1 MLKDGCKFFQNHTP
15 QVEPSGWNTEFNS
28 EPQGAYSPY
37 GPTGNGKYRR
47 IQKSTT
53 GSTVETMS
61 QTSTPTY
68 QNTDMFLANSAYVRK
83 SGSTV
88 IATFK
93 TAQQAIDFSAVV
105 KLYQKVVDDYAP
117 GDPIL
122 KSKILFSHVPISSI
136 GSIYLP
142 QNSSSV
148 YFRIDPA
155 FGMDGAA
162 GNPSQFGMD
171 YELLDS
177 LPELKNVKIT
187 SIHTHIQSQ
196 NLGWETLARY
206 YANVFALAAELKERG
221 FALRIINFGSGCG
234 IVYDETSQTPLD
246 MEALGDAVRKLTEQY
261 AGIADELIIE
271 PGRYLVGKAGI
282 FRTRIIDKKVS
293 RGKTY
298 LIASGGMNGF
308 LRPAAANIAKLYG
321 PVNRGAEPLISCERP
336 CGITVLNDASETEE
350 VTITGNLCSGFDV
363 FARDIVLPKAEV
375 GDYIEFSNAGSYAC
389 TLSLREF
396 ASQPKVREF
405 FRTVSGEVLE

>member
-1 MLKDGCKFFQNHTP
+1 MKNADAYYLYDEAVILENLQTLKQTFPGFSFFYSAKTNP
-15 QVEPSGWNTEFNS
+15 NS
-28 EPQGAYSPY
+28 HVLK
-37 GPTGNGKYRR
+37 TL
-47 IQKSTT
+47 
-53 GSTVETMS
+53 
-61 QTSTPTY
+61 
-68 QNTDMFLANSAYVRK
+68 LANGCGIDAASAGEVRLAEGLGVAPEK
-83 SGSTV
+83 ISYS
-88 IATFK
+88 
-93 TAQQAIDFSAVV
+93 
-105 KLYQKVVDDYAP
+105 AP
-117 GDPIL
+117 GKTDADIRYALP
-122 KSKILFSHVPISSI
+122 KSRLIADSI
-136 GSIYLP
+136 GELS
-142 QNSSSV
+142 
-148 YFRIDPA
+148 RIDTIAGELGGEFEIGVRINPA

-246 MEALGDAVRKLTEQY
+246 MEALGDAVRKLIEQY